1 MNSWLIMFGGAEQH
15 SSREKDLKYYGGLYS
30 LWCKLL
36 ANSSEMH
43 RKKMLN
49 KNNLKLNYVKSIEH
63 EATGETSNRYSVAWK
78 CIDKKLLH
86 EYIWHLVQ
94 FCFFFSFCIK
104 INEISC
110 KKENHFCLSNYSQQ
124 NIIHNDNMAFC
135 VNILNLQWT

>member
-63 EATGETSNRYSVAWK
+63 EATGETSNRYSVA
-78 CIDKKLLH
+78 
-86 EYIWHLVQ
+86 
-94 FCFFFSFCIK
+94 
-104 INEISC
+104 
-110 KKENHFCLSNYSQQ
+110 
-124 NIIHNDNMAFC
+124 
-135 VNILNLQWT
+135 